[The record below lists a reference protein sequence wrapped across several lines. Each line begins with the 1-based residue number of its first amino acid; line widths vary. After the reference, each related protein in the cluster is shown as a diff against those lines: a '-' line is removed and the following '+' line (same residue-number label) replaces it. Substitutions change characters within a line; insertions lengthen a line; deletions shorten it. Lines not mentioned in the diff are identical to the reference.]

1 MTAFIALYRG
11 ETVSGARLIA
21 LTADPKM
28 VKDFAAK
35 LIADEPEGE
44 EPQPGLHLVGQD
56 HDTDV

>member
-35 LIADEPEGE
+35 LVADEPEDE
-44 EPQPGLHLVGQD
+44 TKPDLRLVEQD
-56 HDTDV
+56 HDNGT